1 MINTNNFLTAVAANL
16 QLGKVLEMPVQVMGG
31 FMHRMFKLVTESG
44 KYIVKLLNPNIMKR
58 PTAIGNYKIAD
69 AIEVILKQN
78 NIPAV
83 YALEFKNSKMQE
95 LNGQYYYIF
104 DWYDGKALK
113 DGEITTCH
121 CEKIGAV
128 LAEIHNIDL
137 KNEPIE
143 QDEIHIDWQKYIELA
158 KNMSSPIYDYIK
170 GYADLFNENMT
181 KGNDAIKRLPPV
193 KAICHNDMDSK
204 NVLWLGDE
212 FKLIDLECLG
222 YSNPYLELFE
232 LALCW
237 SGYESCNIDF
247 DLFNTFIKSYFDN
260 TKLDA
265 NVDWEALYYSNNGRL
280 GWLEYNIKRAL
291 MLECDTEEE
300 QTLGISEV
308 KETVNHIVY
317 YDKAKDDILQM
328 LNNLKL
334 DIAAKK

>member
-1 MINTNNFLTAVAANL
+1 MTNTNDILTAVSENL
-16 QLGKVLEMPVQVMGG
+16 QLGKVLEIPVQVTGG
-31 FMHRMFKLVTESG
+31 FMHRMFKLVTENG

-58 PTAIGNYKIAD
+58 PTAMGNYKIAD
-69 AIEVILKQN
+69 TIEAILKQN

-83 YALEFKNSKMQE
+83 YALDFNGRKMQE

-113 DGEITTCH
+113 DGEIKFAH
-121 CEKIGAV
+121 CEKIGEV
-128 LAEIHNIDL
+128 LAQIHNIDL
-137 KNEPIE
+137 KKEPFE
-143 QDEIHIDWQKYIELA
+143 QDEMHIDWQKYIDLA
-158 KNMSSPIYDYIK
+158 KDLNSPIYDCIK
-170 GYADLFNENMT
+170 DYADLFNESMV
-181 KGNDAIKRLPPV
+181 KGNEAIKKLPPV

-204 NVLWLGDE
+204 NVLWLSDE

-222 YSNPYLELFE
+222 YSNPYVELFE

-237 SGYESCNIDF
+237 SGYEICNIDF
-247 DLFNTFIKSYFDN
+247 ALFNAFISSYFNN

-300 QTLGISEV
+300 QQLGIREV
-308 KETVNHIVY
+308 KETVEHIIH
-317 YDKAKDDILQM
+317 YDKVKDEIFKNIKNIGVQ
-328 LNNLKL
+328 
-334 DIAAKK
+334 I